1 MFPPPTQESGVLLE
15 PALLS
20 ALERLQLATR
30 RPLAGRL
37 SGANPS
43 KRYGSSLDF
52 ADYREYQPGDDFR
65 RIDYTAL
72 ARLDQLLVRLY
83 DAEDDLL
90 IRIVIDTSASMG
102 FDDKLVRA
110 TQLAGAIGFV
120 GLTRR
125 DAVSLHLPTGVP
137 RRFAGRP
144 AWSRLSTELEGLTAS
159 GVGSLVDTASALLSQ
174 TGPPGLTVLCSD
186 LLDDNWEAALRRL
199 PARGSDV
206 VVVHVLGATELRPT
220 LEGDVDLVDVETG
233 NRVPISATPI
243 ALDEYHE
250 RLDDWRKRIE
260 GLVRRLGAAYVF
272 VDSADDVADV
282 VLRGLQRSQVVVQ

>member
-1 MFPPPTQESGVLLE
+1 MLLD

-20 ALERLQLATR
+20 ALERLQLSTR

-52 ADYREYQPGDDFR
+52 ADYRDYQAGDDFR

-90 IRIVIDTSASMG
+90 VRLVVDTSASMD
-102 FDDKLVRA
+102 FDEKLPRA
-110 TQLAGAIGFV
+110 AQIAGAIGFV
-120 GLTRR
+120 ALTRR
-125 DAVSLHLPTGVP
+125 DAVNLHAASRPP
-137 RRFAGRP
+137 QRFAGRP
-144 AWSRLSTELEGLTAS
+144 AWGRLSTELEELTAT

-186 LLDDNWEAALRRL
+186 LLDEDWEAALRRL

-206 VVVHVLGATELRPT
+206 VVVHVLGAGELRPDH
-220 LEGDVDLVDVETG
+220 EGDVDLLDAETG
-233 NRVPISATPI
+233 TRVPISATAMAI
-243 ALDEYHE
+243 DEYHE
-250 RLDDWRKRIE
+250 RLQTWLDDIA
-260 GLVRRLGAAYVF
+260 GLVRRLGAAYVL
-272 VDSADDVADV
+272 VDTADDVADV
-282 VLRGLQRSQVVVQ
+282 VLRGLQRSEVVAQ

>member
-1 MFPPPTQESGVLLE
+1 VLLE
-15 PALLS
+15 PSLLS
-20 ALERLQLATR
+20 ALERLQLSTR

-52 ADYREYQPGDDFR
+52 ADYRDYQAGDDFR

-90 IRIVIDTSASMG
+90 VRLVVDTSASMG
-102 FDDKLVRA
+102 FDDKMRRA
-110 TQLAGAIGFV
+110 SQLAGAIGFV
-120 GLTRR
+120 ALTRR
-125 DAVSLHLPTGVP
+125 DAVNLHAASSVP
-137 RRFAGRP
+137 QRFAGRP
-144 AWSRLSTELEGLTAS
+144 AWGRLSSELEELTAS
-159 GVGSLVDTASALLSQ
+159 GIGSLVDTAAELLSQ

-186 LLDDNWEAALRRL
+186 LLDENWEAALRRL

-206 VVVHVLGATELRPT
+206 VVVHVLGAGELRPD

-233 NRVPISATPI
+233 NRLPLSATAI
-243 ALDEYHE
+243 ALDDYHD
-250 RLDDWRKRIE
+250 RLQSWLDRIA
-260 GLVRRLGAAYVF
+260 GLVRRLGAAYVL
-272 VDSADDVADV
+272 VDTADDVADV
-282 VLRGLQRSQVVVQ
+282 VLRGLQRSEVVAQ

>member
-1 MFPPPTQESGVLLE
+1 VLLE

-65 RIDYTAL
+65 RIDYTTL

-90 IRIVIDTSASMG
+90 VRLVVDTSASMG
-102 FDDKLVRA
+102 VDQKLTRA
-110 TQLAGAIGFV
+110 AQIAGALGFV
-120 GLTRR
+120 ALTRR
-125 DAVSLHLPTGVP
+125 DAVSLHAPSGAP
-137 RRFAGRP
+137 QRFAGRP
-144 AWSRLSTELEGLTAS
+144 AWGRLSAALDGFTAS
-159 GVGSLVDTASALLSQ
+159 GVGSVVDVAAALLGQ

-186 LLDDNWEAALRRL
+186 LLDENWEAALRRL

-206 VVVHVLGATELRPT
+206 VVVHVLGAGELRPT
-220 LEGDVDLVDVETG
+220 LEGDVDLVDIETG
-233 NRVPISATPI
+233 KRVPFSATSM

-250 RLDDWRKRIE
+250 RLDEWLASIE
-260 GLVRRLGAAYVF
+260 GLVRRLGAAYLL
-272 VDSADDVADV
+272 VDSADDVSDV
-282 VLRGLQRSQVVVQ
+282 ILRGLQRSEVMSA